1 MHGFSCSQHLLCK
14 GLPFCFHR
22 LVDALRFALTACR
35 AEAIDVRLVHYKG
48 VKGDFSQLEAEFAT
62 KPRGGGKKNK

>member
-1 MHGFSCSQHLLCK
+1 MASAVLNTYCVSADRVCV
-14 GLPFCFHR
+14 HR

-48 VKGDFSQLEAEFAT
+48 VKGDFSKLEAEFAT
-62 KPRGGGKKNK
+62 KRRGRGKKNE